1 MATSFYVLISE
12 RRGQRPL
19 LNGIVAVL
27 AGICSLT
34 WPEWL
39 YMMVG
44 VYFLLLAFLSLYF
57 KGNSLLTATAA
68 VAGIFI
74 FIYPALIP
82 VTFAIFLI
90 VFGLVSIMTSVFV
103 WVGVIALM
111 MAGILFLHPGSIGY
125 LAGIFLL
132 IYGLKHLVDLIQE
145 TRSSKQ

>member
-1 MATSFYVLISE
+1 MAQSFYVLISE

-19 LNGIVAVL
+19 MNGVLATL
-27 AGICSLT
+27 AGICSLI

-44 VYFLLLAFLSLYF
+44 VYFLLLAVLSFYF
-57 KGNSLLTATAA
+57 KGNSLLTAAAA

-74 FIYPALIP
+74 FVYPALIP

-90 VFGLVSIMTSVFV
+90 VFGLISILTSVFV
-103 WVGVIALM
+103 WVGVVALLI
-111 MAGILFLHPGSIGY
+111 AGILFLHPGSIGY

-132 IYGLKHLVDLIQE
+132 IYGLKHLFDLIQQA
-145 TRSSKQ
+145 RSGE

>member
-19 LNGIVAVL
+19 LNGILAVL
-27 AGICSLT
+27 AGICSLI

-57 KGNSLLTATAA
+57 KGNTLLTATAA
-68 VAGIFI
+68 VAGLFI

-103 WVGVIALM
+103 WVGRHCVNDGRYTVPASGKYRL
-111 MAGILFLHPGSIGY
+111 SCRN
-125 LAGIFLL
+125 IFT
-132 IYGLKHLVDLIQE
+132 DLRLE
-145 TRSSKQ
+145 ASV